1 MSTPSPT
8 VHGLGQ
14 GGQTRQLLLTYDFPP
29 IGGGIAR
36 MMGELAM
43 RYPPG
48 SLVVST
54 GRYADSDRVDAA
66 LPNRVHRASI
76 DSRRLRT
83 VQGLIVWSRQARAL
97 ARTYDPS
104 FTWCGNLKP
113 AGFPAAWIQRRA
125 GIPYG
130 IFLHGSELLLLQHRI
145 RYSPRKRIAAA
156 YALRRA
162 AVLVCVS
169 DWTRRL
175 CLEVLGEMGFE
186 PGEVEI
192 RTLAL
197 GTDPDRFVPG
207 LDSRGVRARYGLGE
221 QPWLLTVARL
231 AVHKG
236 IDTGIRA
243 LAALSASHPDLQYV
257 VVGNGVKQGE
267 LEALA
272 RQHGV
277 AGRVRFLTGVADA
290 DLPALYNGAA
300 LYLGLSRPEELLIE
314 GFGIS
319 LTEASA
325 CGIAVVGGR
334 TGGIPDAVRDGETG
348 LLVDSTD
355 LEAVLATVRCLLG
368 DPALRMRL
376 GQAGRR
382 AVETHYNWERVTRE
396 VRGLGREFSVP
407 GPTR

>member
-1 MSTPSPT
+1 M
-8 VHGLGQ
+8 
-14 GGQTRQLLLTYDFPP
+14 TRQLLLTYDFPP
-29 IGGGIAR
+29 LGGGIAR

-54 GRYADSDRVDAA
+54 GRCPGSAAVDAA
-66 LPNRVHRASI
+66 MTNRVHRASI

-83 VQGLIVWSRQARAL
+83 VQGLLVWSRQARAL
-97 ARTYDPS
+97 ARDFDPG
-104 FTWCGNLKP
+104 FVWCGNLKP

-125 GIPYG
+125 GTPYG

-156 YALRRA
+156 YALRHA

-169 DWTRRL
+169 DWTRKL
-175 CLEVLGEMGFE
+175 CLQVLDEMGFR
-186 PGEVEI
+186 PDQAEV
-192 RTLAL
+192 RTLPL

-207 LDSRGVRARYGLGE
+207 LDPRDVRARYALGE
-221 QPWLLTVARL
+221 RPWLLTVARL

-236 IDTGIRA
+236 IDTGIEV
-243 LAALSASHPDLQYV
+243 LAALRDSHPDLEYV
-257 VVGNGVKQGE
+257 VVGHGAKQGE
-267 LEALA
+267 LETLA
-272 RQHGV
+272 RQRGV
-277 AGRVRFLTGVADA
+277 ADRVRFLTTVADA

-325 CGIAVVGGR
+325 CGIPVLGGR
-334 TGGIPDAVRDGETG
+334 AGGIPDAVRDGETG

-355 LEAVLATVRCLLG
+355 PVAVLAAVRSLLA
-368 DPALRMRL
+368 DPALRARL

-382 AVETHYNWERVTRE
+382 AVESHYNWDRVTRD
-396 VRGLGREFSVP
+396 VRRLGQDFGVP